1 MAGGVSGSLRLPAGG
16 SWLQSASSVMSRVA
30 GCARH
35 APAGER
41 AFSRAGVVRKLAVY
55 GAAFLAGFV
64 PGWAFLYDQDELW
77 VRYRFALFLL
87 VGLFSI
93 FAMAWFLGR
102 FESRGGRPGFWCLAL
117 TMPLMPCWGVVFGA
131 ITGMY
136 PGVMRW
142 VLVSVAVL
150 VVAGVTWLRF
160 VSDRVHSRVAAW
172 AASAVS
178 CVVPSWMLCLL
189 FGGSPLSCLP
199 WCVAVGAAGALW
211 FLQDLW
217 AIDYC
222 AGDDRD
228 ASFEWLAAWALIF
241 DLMTL
246 VAALARGSTAGQDQQ

>member
-1 MAGGVSGSLRLPAGG
+1 MADSVSGSLRLPAGR
-16 SWLQSASSVMSRVA
+16 SWLESASSIMSRVA

-35 APAGER
+35 ASAGER
-41 AFSRAGVVRKLAVY
+41 VFSRAGVVRKLAVY

-64 PGWAFLYDQDELW
+64 PGWAFLYGDEQW
-77 VRYRFALFLL
+77 MRDRFVEFGLAGLL
-87 VGLFSI
+87 SVFT
-93 FAMAWFLGR
+93 MWWFLDR

-117 TMPLMPCWGVVFGA
+117 TMPMMPCWGVMFGA
-131 ITGMY
+131 MTGER

-142 VLVSVAVL
+142 VFVSVAVL

-160 VSDRVHSRVAAW
+160 VSDRVRGRVAAW
-172 AASAVS
+172 AASAAS
-178 CVVPSWMLCLL
+178 CVLPSWILCLL

-222 AGDDRD
+222 AGDNRD

-246 VAALARGSTAGQDQQ
+246 VAALARGSTAAQDQ

>member
-1 MAGGVSGSLRLPAGG
+1 
-16 SWLQSASSVMSRVA
+16 MSRVA

-64 PGWAFLYDQDELW
+64 PGWAFLYGDEQW
-77 VRYRFALFLL
+77 MRDRFIQFLL
-87 VGLFSI
+87 VGLFSG
-93 FAMAWFLGR
+93 FAMIWFLGR

-117 TMPLMPCWGVVFGA
+117 TMPMMPCWGLVFGA
-131 ITGMY
+131 MTGEN

-178 CVVPSWMLCLL
+178 CVLPSWMLCLL
-189 FGGSPLSCLP
+189 FGGSPWSCLP
-199 WCVAVGAAGALW
+199 WCMAVGATGALW

>member
-1 MAGGVSGSLRLPAGG
+1 MAGGVSGSLRLPAGK
-16 SWLQSASSVMSRVA
+16 SWLQSASSIMSRVA

-64 PGWAFLYDQDELW
+64 PGWAFLYGDEQW
-77 VRYRFALFLL
+77 MRDRFIQFGL
-87 VGLFSI
+87 VGLFSV
-93 FAMAWFLGR
+93 FAMWWFLGR

-117 TMPLMPCWGVVFGA
+117 TMPLMPCWGVMFGA
-131 ITGMY
+131 MTGER

-142 VLVSVAVL
+142 VFVSVAVL

-172 AASAVS
+172 AASAAS
-178 CVVPSWMLCLL
+178 CVLPSWMLCLL
-189 FGGSPLSCLP
+189 FGGSPWSCLP
-199 WCVAVGAAGALW
+199 WCVAVGATGALW

-246 VAALARGSTAGQDQQ
+246 VAALARGSTAVQDQQ

>member
-1 MAGGVSGSLRLPAGG
+1 MADGVSGSLRLPVGG
-16 SWLQSASSVMSRVA
+16 SWLESASSVMSRVA

-35 APAGER
+35 AAAGER

-64 PGWAFLYDQDELW
+64 PGWAFLYGDEQW
-77 VRYRFALFLL
+77 MRDRFIQFLL
-87 VGLFSI
+87 VGLFSG
-93 FAMAWFLGR
+93 FAMIWFLGR

-117 TMPLMPCWGVVFGA
+117 TMPMMPCWGVVFGA
-131 ITGMY
+131 GTGAY

-160 VSDRVHSRVAAW
+160 VSDWVHSRVAAW

-189 FGGSPLSCLP
+189 FGGSPWSCLP
-199 WCVAVGAAGALW
+199 WCVAVGATGALW

-228 ASFEWLAAWALIF
+228 ASFEWLAAWALII

-246 VAALARGSTAGQDQQ
+246 VAALARGSTAAQDQQ

>member
-1 MAGGVSGSLRLPAGG
+1 MADSVSGSLRLPAGR

-35 APAGER
+35 AAVGER
-41 AFSRAGVVRKLAVY
+41 AFSRAGMVRKLAVY
-55 GAAFLAGFV
+55 GAGFLAGFV

-131 ITGMY
+131 VTGMY

-160 VSDRVHSRVAAW
+160 VSDRVRGRVAAW
-172 AASAVS
+172 AASAAS
-178 CVVPSWMLCLL
+178 CVLPSWMLCLL

-199 WCVAVGAAGALW
+199 WCVAVGATGTLW

-222 AGDDRD
+222 AGDNRD

-246 VAALARGSTAGQDQQ
+246 VAALYRGGTAAQGQ

>member
-1 MAGGVSGSLRLPAGG
+1 MADGVSGSLRLPVGK
-16 SWLQSASSVMSRVA
+16 SWLESASSIMSRVA

-35 APAGER
+35 AAAGER

-55 GAAFLAGFV
+55 GTAFLAGFV
-64 PGWAFLYDQDELW
+64 PGWAFLYGDEQW
-77 VRYRFALFLL
+77 MRDRFIQFCVA
-87 VGLFSI
+87 GLFSG
-93 FAMAWFLGR
+93 FAMWWFLGR
-102 FESRGGRPGFWCLAL
+102 FEGRGGRPGFWCLAL
-117 TMPLMPCWGVVFGA
+117 TMPMMPCWGVMFGA
-131 ITGMY
+131 MTGES

-142 VLVSVAVL
+142 VFVSVAVL

-160 VSDRVHSRVAAW
+160 VSDRVRNRVAAW
-172 AASAVS
+172 AAAASS

-199 WCVAVGAAGALW
+199 WCMAVGAVGALW

-222 AGDDRD
+222 AGDNRD
-228 ASFEWLAAWALIF
+228 AAFEWLAAWALIF

-246 VAALARGSTAGQDQQ
+246 VAALARGSSAAQGQ

>member
-1 MAGGVSGSLRLPAGG
+1 MAVGVSGSLRLPAGR
-16 SWLQSASSVMSRVA
+16 SWLERASSVMSRVA

-64 PGWAFLYDQDELW
+64 PGWAFLYGDEQW
-77 VRYRFALFLL
+77 MRDRFIQFLL

-93 FAMAWFLGR
+93 FAMWWFLAR

-117 TMPLMPCWGVVFGA
+117 TMPMMPCWGVIFGA
-131 ITGMY
+131 MTGES

-160 VSDRVHSRVAAW
+160 VSDRVRSRVAAW

-189 FGGSPLSCLP
+189 FGGSPWSCLP
-199 WCVAVGAAGALW
+199 WCVAVGATGALW

-246 VAALARGSTAGQDQQ
+246 VAALARGSDATRNQQ

>member
-1 MAGGVSGSLRLPAGG
+1 MAVGVSGSLRLPAGG
-16 SWLQSASSVMSRVA
+16 SWLERASSVMSRVA

-64 PGWAFLYDQDELW
+64 PGWAFLYGDEQW
-77 VRYRFALFLL
+77 MRDRFIQFGLA
-87 VGLFSI
+87 GLFSA
-93 FAMAWFLGR
+93 FAMWWFLGR

-117 TMPLMPCWGVVFGA
+117 TMPMMPCWGVMFGA
-131 ITGMY
+131 VTGES

-142 VLVSVAVL
+142 VFMSVAVL

-160 VSDRVHSRVAAW
+160 VSDRVRGRVAAW

-189 FGGSPLSCLP
+189 FGGSPWSCLP
-199 WCVAVGAAGALW
+199 WCLAVGATGALW

-246 VAALARGSTAGQDQQ
+246 VAALARGSDAAQDQQ

>member
-1 MAGGVSGSLRLPAGG
+1 
-16 SWLQSASSVMSRVA
+16 MSRVA

-35 APAGER
+35 AAAGER

-55 GAAFLAGFV
+55 GTAFLAGFV
-64 PGWAFLYDQDELW
+64 PGWAFLSGDEQW
-77 VRYRFALFLL
+77 MRDRFIQFCVA
-87 VGLFSI
+87 GLFSG
-93 FAMAWFLGR
+93 FAMWWFLGR
-102 FESRGGRPGFWCLAL
+102 FEGRGGRPGFWCLAL
-117 TMPLMPCWGVVFGA
+117 TMPMMPCWGVMFGA
-131 ITGMY
+131 MTGES

-142 VLVSVAVL
+142 VFVSVAVL

-160 VSDRVHSRVAAW
+160 VSDRVRNRVAAW
-172 AASAVS
+172 AAAASS

-199 WCVAVGAAGALW
+199 WCMAVGAVGALW

-222 AGDDRD
+222 AGDNRD
-228 ASFEWLAAWALIF
+228 AAFEWLAAWALIF

-246 VAALARGSTAGQDQQ
+246 VAALARGSSAAQGQ

>member
-16 SWLQSASSVMSRVA
+16 SWLRSTSSIMSRVA

-64 PGWAFLYDQDELW
+64 PGWAFLYGDEQW
-77 VRYRFALFLL
+77 MRDRFIQFLL
-87 VGLFSI
+87 VGLFSG
-93 FAMAWFLGR
+93 FAMIWFLGR

-117 TMPLMPCWGVVFGA
+117 TMPMMPCWGLVFGA
-131 ITGMY
+131 MTGEN

-199 WCVAVGAAGALW
+199 WCVAVGATGALW

-222 AGDDRD
+222 AGDNRD

>member
-1 MAGGVSGSLRLPAGG
+1 MMADGVSGSLRLPVGR

-35 APAGER
+35 AAVGER

-64 PGWAFLYDQDELW
+64 PGWAFLYGDEQW
-77 VRYRFALFLL
+77 MRDRFIQFCLA
-87 VGLFSI
+87 GLFSV
-93 FAMAWFLGR
+93 FAMWWFLSR

-117 TMPLMPCWGVVFGA
+117 TMPMMPCWGVMFGA
-131 ITGMY
+131 MTGER

-142 VLVSVAVL
+142 VFVSVAVL

-228 ASFEWLAAWALIF
+228 AAFEWLAAWALIF

-246 VAALARGSTAGQDQQ
+246 VAALARGSTAVQDQ

>member
-1 MAGGVSGSLRLPAGG
+1 MAGGVSGSLRLPVGK
-16 SWLQSASSVMSRVA
+16 SWLESASSIMSRVA

-35 APAGER
+35 AAAGER

-55 GAAFLAGFV
+55 GTAFLAGFV
-64 PGWAFLYDQDELW
+64 PGWAFLYGDEQW
-77 VRYRFALFLL
+77 MRDRFIQFCVA
-87 VGLFSI
+87 GLFSG
-93 FAMAWFLGR
+93 FAMWWFLGR
-102 FESRGGRPGFWCLAL
+102 FEDRGGRPGFWCLAL
-117 TMPLMPCWGVVFGA
+117 TMPMMPCWGVMFGA
-131 ITGMY
+131 MTGES

-142 VLVSVAVL
+142 VFVSVAVL

-160 VSDRVHSRVAAW
+160 VSDRVRNRVAAW
-172 AASAVS
+172 AAAASS

-199 WCVAVGAAGALW
+199 WCMAVGAVGALW

-222 AGDDRD
+222 AGDNRD
-228 ASFEWLAAWALIF
+228 AAFEWLAAWALIF

-246 VAALARGSTAGQDQQ
+246 VAALARGSSAAQGQ

>member
-1 MAGGVSGSLRLPAGG
+1 MADGVSGSLRLPTGR

-55 GAAFLAGFV
+55 GATFLAGFV
-64 PGWAFLYDQDELW
+64 PGWAFLYDQEEQW
-77 VRYRFALFLL
+77 VRGRCIQFLL

-93 FAMAWFLGR
+93 FVMWWFLSR
-102 FESRGGRPGFWCLAL
+102 FESHGGRPGFWCLAL
-117 TMPLMPCWGVVFGA
+117 TMPTMPCWGVAFGA
-131 ITGMY
+131 MTGAN

-150 VVAGVTWLRF
+150 VSAAVTWLRF
-160 VSDRVHSRVAAW
+160 VSDLVRVRVAAW
-172 AASAVS
+172 AASAAS
-178 CVVPSWMLCLL
+178 CVVPSWLVCLL

-199 WCVAVGAAGALW
+199 WCVAVGATGALW

-241 DLMTL
+241 DLITL
-246 VAALARGSTAGQDQQ
+246 VAALARGGTAAQGQ

>member
-1 MAGGVSGSLRLPAGG
+1 
-16 SWLQSASSVMSRVA
+16 MSRVA

-64 PGWAFLYDQDELW
+64 PGWAFLYGDEQW
-77 VRYRFALFLL
+77 MRDRFIQFLL
-87 VGLFSI
+87 VGLFSG
-93 FAMAWFLGR
+93 FAMIWFLGR

-117 TMPLMPCWGVVFGA
+117 TMPMMPCWGLVFGA
-131 ITGMY
+131 MTGEN

-199 WCVAVGAAGALW
+199 WCVAVGATGALW

-222 AGDDRD
+222 AGDNRD

>member
-1 MAGGVSGSLRLPAGG
+1 MVGGVSGSLRLPAGG
-16 SWLQSASSVMSRVA
+16 SWLQRASSIMSRVA
-30 GCARH
+30 RCARH

-64 PGWAFLYDQDELW
+64 PGWAFLYGEEQWMRD
-77 VRYRFALFLL
+77 RFIQFLL

-93 FAMAWFLGR
+93 FAMWWFLAR

-117 TMPLMPCWGVVFGA
+117 TMPLIPCWGVMIGA
-131 ITGMY
+131 ITGAY

-142 VLVSVAVL
+142 VFVSVAVL

-160 VSDRVHSRVAAW
+160 VSDWVRGRVAAW

-189 FGGSPLSCLP
+189 FGGSPWSCLP
-199 WCVAVGAAGALW
+199 WCLAVGATGALW

-246 VAALARGSTAGQDQQ
+246 VAALARGADVAQDQQ

>member
-16 SWLQSASSVMSRVA
+16 SWLERASSVMSQVA

-64 PGWAFLYDQDELW
+64 PGWAFLYGDEQW
-77 VRYRFALFLL
+77 MRDRFIQF
-87 VGLFSI
+87 GLAGMFSG
-93 FAMAWFLGR
+93 FAMWWFLAR

-117 TMPLMPCWGVVFGA
+117 TMPMMPCWGVMFGA
-131 ITGMY
+131 ATGAY

-189 FGGSPLSCLP
+189 FGGSPWSCLP
-199 WCVAVGAAGALW
+199 WCVAVGATGALW

-246 VAALARGSTAGQDQQ
+246 VAALARGADAARNQQ

>member
-1 MAGGVSGSLRLPAGG
+1 
-16 SWLQSASSVMSRVA
+16 MSRVA

-35 APAGER
+35 AAAGER

-55 GAAFLAGFV
+55 GTAFLAGFV
-64 PGWAFLYDQDELW
+64 PGWAFLYGDEQW
-77 VRYRFALFLL
+77 MRDRFIQFCVA
-87 VGLFSI
+87 GLFSG
-93 FAMAWFLGR
+93 FAMWWFLGR
-102 FESRGGRPGFWCLAL
+102 FEDRGGRPGFWCLAL
-117 TMPLMPCWGVVFGA
+117 TMPMMPCWGVMFGA
-131 ITGMY
+131 MTGES

-142 VLVSVAVL
+142 VFVSVAVL

-160 VSDRVHSRVAAW
+160 VSDRVRNRVAAW
-172 AASAVS
+172 AAAASS

-199 WCVAVGAAGALW
+199 WCMAVGAVGALW

-222 AGDDRD
+222 AGDNRD
-228 ASFEWLAAWALIF
+228 AAFEWLAAWALIF

-246 VAALARGSTAGQDQQ
+246 VAALARGSSAAQGQ

>member
-1 MAGGVSGSLRLPAGG
+1 MAVGVSGSLRLPAGR
-16 SWLQSASSVMSRVA
+16 SWLQRASSIMSRVA
-30 GCARH
+30 RCARH

-64 PGWAFLYDQDELW
+64 PGWAFLYGDEQW
-77 VRYRFALFLL
+77 MRDRFIQFLL
-87 VGLFSI
+87 VGLFSG
-93 FAMAWFLGR
+93 FAMIWFLGR

-117 TMPLMPCWGVVFGA
+117 TMPMMPCWGVIFGA
-131 ITGMY
+131 ITGES

-142 VLVSVAVL
+142 VFVSVAVL

-189 FGGSPLSCLP
+189 FGGSPWSCLP
-199 WCVAVGAAGALW
+199 WCVAVGATGALW

-246 VAALARGSTAGQDQQ
+246 VAALARGSDAAQDQ